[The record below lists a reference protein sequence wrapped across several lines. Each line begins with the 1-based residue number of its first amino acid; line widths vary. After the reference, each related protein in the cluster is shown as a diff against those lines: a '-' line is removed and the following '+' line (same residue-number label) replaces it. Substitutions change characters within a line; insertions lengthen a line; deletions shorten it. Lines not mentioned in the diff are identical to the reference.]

1 MANYMLNRQNQD
13 GLTILNKFAI
23 VKKKCND
30 LHIVA
35 MLFRYALYIG
45 VSRFT
50 CQYLYLFLINL
61 IKKSLK
67 IPNANQK
74 P

>member
-30 LHIVA
+30 LHIAA

-45 VSRFT
+45 VGRFT
-50 CQYLYLFLINL
+50 CQYSIC
-61 IKKSLK
+61 S
-67 IPNANQK
+67 
-74 P
+74 